1 MTNVVTGMVN
11 ALSDHNGQI
20 LELNLKTC
28 TEKYLTSLFIVYCF
42 LDFKHILL
50 QEVQNIHYK
59 NNKNG
64 SLVGNC

>member
-1 MTNVVTGMVN
+1 MVN

-28 TEKYLTSLFIVYCF
+28 TEKYLSSLYIVYCF
-42 LDFKHILL
+42 LDFKRILL
-50 QEVQNIHYK
+50 QEVQNINSK